1 MRKLKLLLPLLVVAL
16 IALGAFRFF
25 TGDDAV
31 APRLA
36 LGTLERDRVTLA
48 ATAAELIVSQ
58 PVTEGSHVEPGTL
71 LVQLDTTL
79 QQAVVNKVQAEIAQI
94 DAVLLK
100 LRNGV
105 RPEEIRA
112 ASARVDS
119 ARTALDNSDRD
130 LIRITSLVAQKMAP
144 AAQLDSA
151 TALRDGNAARLRD
164 AQAQLDLLQA
174 GSRGEDIAQAE
185 AQFTAAQAQL
195 AAEQQRLANLAI
207 KATVSGTLD
216 SLPWNTGERVAMGSQ
231 VAVLLAEGA
240 PYARVYIPETS
251 RAAITMGISLVVHV
265 DGVTEPLS
273 GRVRWISQ
281 DPAFTPYYALNN
293 AERSR
298 LVYMAELQLPDS
310 ASALPAGLP
319 AQAELP

>member
-1 MRKLKLLLPLLVVAL
+1 MRKPPVVLLLLVLVLAAYG
-16 IALGAFRFF
+16 IFRLVS
-25 TGDDAV
+25 GGNVDP
-31 APRLA
+31 PRLA

-48 ATAAELIVSQ
+48 ATAPELIVSQ
-58 PVTEGSHVEPGTL
+58 PVVEGSHVEAGTL
-71 LVQLDTTL
+71 LVQLDSTL
-79 QQAVVNKVQAEIAQI
+79 QQAVVDRVQADITQI
-94 DAVLLK
+94 EAVLLK

-112 ASARVDS
+112 ASARVES
-119 ARTALDNSDRD
+119 ARTALDNSERD

-164 AQAQLDLLQA
+164 SQAQLDLLQA
-174 GSRGEDIAQAE
+174 GSRSEDITQVE
-185 AQFTAAQAQL
+185 AQLTAAQAQL

-231 VAVLLAEGA
+231 LAVLLAEGA
-240 PYARVYIPETS
+240 PYARIYIPETS
-251 RAAITMGISLVVHV
+251 RTAVTTGTSLIVHV
-265 DGVTEPLS
+265 DGVAEAFT

-281 DPAFTPYYALNN
+281 DPAFTPYYALNS

-298 LVYMAELQLPDS
+298 LVFMAEVQLP
-310 ASALPAGLP
+310 ASANTLPAGLP